1 MENRYVEAAEKRSA
15 ASFQEEDMKNYNT
28 KEFLRIKR
36 GYEQAAL
43 LLAQGKYKP
52 ALTALKRPIHSLEY
66 GSEKTLF
73 LAKCYE
79 LEAQI
84 YEKLED
90 HERSDHYRKE
100 ARKIESQ
107 ISG

>member
-1 MENRYVEAAEKRSA
+1 
-15 ASFQEEDMKNYNT
+15 MKNYNT

-43 LLAQGKYKP
+43 LLAQRKYKP

-79 LEAQI
+79 LEYMKSWKI
-84 YEKLED
+84 MKD
-90 HERSDHYRKE
+90 PTIIVRKPER
-100 ARKIESQ
+100 
-107 ISG
+107 

>member
-1 MENRYVEAAEKRSA
+1 
-15 ASFQEEDMKNYNT
+15 MKNYNT

-36 GYEQAAL
+36 GYEQATQ
-43 LLAQGKYKP
+43 LLAQGKCKP
-52 ALTALKRPIHSLEY
+52 ALTALKRPIRSLEY
-66 GSEKTLF
+66 GNEKTLF